1 MDAHAHVGD
10 LNAHDAKVHFLI
22 RRLMFFRFTSLANKL
37 HLFDSGY
44 AWILTERI
52 FSQSHKAL
60 RDVPYGI
67 LAIEGYETN
76 HYDVILHS
84 MVSAVERVVRSLGP
98 SPSLGSSF
106 LHRPSAVGVDSE
118 HFVRYGKDLHVRFH
132 E

>member
-1 MDAHAHVGD
+1 MAAYARVGY
-10 LNAHDAKVHFLI
+10 LNAHDAKVPFLM
-22 RRLMFFRFTSLANKL
+22 RRLIFFRFISLANKL

-52 FSQSHKAL
+52 FSQSPNAL

-67 LAIEGYETN
+67 LTIEGYETN

-84 MVSAVERVVRSLGP
+84 MVSAVETVVRSLGP

-106 LHRPSAVGVDSE
+106 LHGTSAVGVDSE
-118 HFVRYGKDLHVRFH
+118 HFVRYSKDLHVLFH